1 MGRTLLVEV
10 EGFVDVGTTIEAAET
25 VGRDVEAAVYS
36 AVPEARAVTWAPRAW
51 LESA

>member
-25 VGRDVEAAVYS
+25 VGRDVE
-36 AVPEARAVTWAPRAW
+36 VPEARAVTWAPRAW